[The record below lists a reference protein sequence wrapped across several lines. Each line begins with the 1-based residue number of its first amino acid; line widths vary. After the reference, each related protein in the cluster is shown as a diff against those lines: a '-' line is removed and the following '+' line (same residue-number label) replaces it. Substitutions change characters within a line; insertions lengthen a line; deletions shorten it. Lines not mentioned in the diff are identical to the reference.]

1 MWVDVTFVWPRESSA
16 NVLTFKE
23 DTLRSFLISLTN
35 NAEDAWF
42 VFLRKRVRLCMPWV
56 NISEVLGVNNDHF
69 SWPRDDP
76 SNILVLHSHL
86 KYPAYL
92 VQIISSC
99 SLNIYSFV
107 KYFLWDFLWVM
118 HHKSLKSYLCKST
131 KTRLQRLKY
140 VNFFV
145 CWLSDSPLHISLCD
159 GGGLSCG
166 QIVGWAGFKELLPLG
181 LL

>member
-1 MWVDVTFVWPRESSA
+1 MLKMHDFSFYARELDCVCQES
-16 NVLTFKE
+16 
-23 DTLRSFLISLTN
+23 I
-35 NAEDAWF
+35 
-42 VFLRKRVRLCMPWV
+42 FLRFW
-56 NISEVLGVNNDHF
+56 GVNNDHF
-69 SWPRDDP
+69 SWTRDDP

-86 KYPAYL
+86 KYLAHL
-92 VQIISSC
+92 VKIIPSF

-107 KYFLWDFLWVM
+107 KYFMWDFLWVM
-118 HHKSLKSYLCKST
+118 HHESLKSYLCKST

-166 QIVGWAGFKELLPLG
+166 QIVGWAGFKELLPLV